1 MLQSSRAEGNF
12 VYGNYG
18 PVSVSAGASSEDVSA
33 CSSWDV
39 ENKVI
44 GTIGAGRIGQRVLE
58 RLLVSLLSQT
68 TLDHPRECCS
78 VSFACICNSLHSAST
93 PVV

>member
-1 MLQSSRAEGNF
+1 MLPSLRG
-12 VYGNYG
+12 VGILVPG
-18 PVSVSAGASSEDVSA
+18 RPVPVSVHAGGGSEDVSA

-58 RLLVSLLSQT
+58 RLIVSLLPQMPLRSPT
-68 TLDHPRECCS
+68 
-78 VSFACICNSLHSAST
+78 
-93 PVV
+93 